1 MSEGVHKVQGCGQCN
16 ELFEDPERLV
26 RHLLKHEG
34 KKPFPCDQCEAS
46 CTTLSNLQR
55 HKRAAHNNTDC
66 KEPNKNA
73 DDDHINLKEANA
85 EFDPFTLKTEQ
96 KTETK
101 SDIKLEFLLL
111 SNPLRL

>member
-1 MSEGVHKVQGCGQCN
+1 MQGCGQCN

-55 HKRAAHNNTDC
+55 HQRAVHSNTDC
-66 KEPNKNA
+66 KEPKKSA
-73 DDDHINLKEANA
+73 DEHHFNSKEVNA
-85 EFDPFTLKTEQ
+85 EVEPFTLKTDQ

-101 SDIKLEFLLL
+101 PDIDLEFLLL